1 MPDETGI
8 DVVADDEGDD
18 LAEQERCA
26 LHEALSQSWASAV
39 DGHLRPVTEILDEL
53 RQQRFR

>member
-18 LAEQERCA
+18 LAEHERCA
-26 LHEALSQSWASAV
+26 LHEALSQSWASALG
-39 DGHLRPVTEILDEL
+39 GHLRPATEILEEL
-53 RQQRFR
+53 RNRRSR